1 MGAVSS
7 LAGPLDPSI
16 YVEPITEERAARTLY
31 RIELLRKVREQVLTC
46 PQLHERLQL
55 CRPSL
60 YLPVWWECGKHD
72 RDLLIGTAKHGL
84 NRTDYYVMTD
94 PQLSFLDAYRNYAQ
108 HKRPDPQAPE
118 SLCCLY
124 QTNSKLYESLAYTH
138 MSRTS
143 ESLEN
148 EPENLM
154 KIEGRDDHL
163 GPPRGSLSVMT
174 CESFISKTQD
184 VLSLTHDESLLPG
197 SLETMM
203 YGKKALSHE
212 PGPFQS
218 STGAITESKQD
229 TMAIPA
235 SRDRNCQ
242 PRGHEA
248 KIASDPSF
256 METLEAG
263 VAQMN
268 IKNEKHLL
276 MSLSKEGELG
286 CSEAGPRPESIGQ
299 LDSNCFASPSLDPG
313 NESGFVDMCNL
324 SVCDSRRNLS
334 SDQQLIDLLESKSLE
349 SKLVLGPNHS
359 DEEDDEDDNEE
370 ESLELA
376 AGRQERLAASP
387 LSEPT
392 TRMTGEQ
399 SLAGFLT
406 EEAKRGSTEAASQPP
421 GPQGPFL
428 PTACQ
433 CHCRHVERWTRG
445 LEKGEFEVEKPQAY
459 PPDPFTSKANN
470 VTMRGEPTAVPPE
483 LFQVKQELLKEPWKE
498 STEGTQ
504 GLPPYPEGSELK
516 PEDMDYESKE
526 EFDKDGNCQSQ
537 GTVCETLC
545 PGRASS
551 PRPGRA
557 SAWGLVRVLPLLKPT
572 SHTHRVFKHEGYRAH
587 SENGME

>member
-1 MGAVSS
+1 
-7 LAGPLDPSI
+7 
-16 YVEPITEERAARTLY
+16 
-31 RIELLRKVREQVLTC
+31 
-46 PQLHERLQL
+46 
-55 CRPSL
+55 
-60 YLPVWWECGKHD
+60 
-72 RDLLIGTAKHGL
+72 
-84 NRTDYYVMTD
+84 
-94 PQLSFLDAYRNYAQ
+94 
-108 HKRPDPQAPE
+108 
-118 SLCCLY
+118 
-124 QTNSKLYESLAYTH
+124 
-138 MSRTS
+138 MS
-143 ESLEN
+143 
-148 EPENLM
+148 
-154 KIEGRDDHL
+154 
-163 GPPRGSLSVMT
+163 
-174 CESFISKTQD
+174 
-184 VLSLTHDESLLPG
+184 
-197 SLETMM
+197 
-203 YGKKALSHE
+203 
-212 PGPFQS
+212 
-218 STGAITESKQD
+218 
-229 TMAIPA
+229 
-235 SRDRNCQ
+235 
-242 PRGHEA
+242 
-248 KIASDPSF
+248 
-256 METLEAG
+256 
-263 VAQMN
+263 
-268 IKNEKHLL
+268 
-276 MSLSKEGELG
+276 ELG
-286 CSEAGPRPESIGQ
+286 T
-299 LDSNCFASPSLDPG
+299 
-313 NESGFVDMCNL
+313 
-324 SVCDSRRNLS
+324 
-334 SDQQLIDLLESKSLE
+334 
-349 SKLVLGPNHS
+349 
-359 DEEDDEDDNEE
+359 
-370 ESLELA
+370 
-376 AGRQERLAASP
+376 GRQERLAAWP